1 MSTVVGITILIV
13 VIIIVMIII
22 QSNRKKKK
30 EEKFQAIR
38 KMREDNLKE
47 ALSNTMEEKT
57 QISLSVPHRPYE
69 IEYSTGE
76 NQKAKEKQPL
86 LQIIEK
92 NKMVEKKYI
101 FRANETVSLGIQFGA
116 IGVLNTLEDGEVW
129 CEIFFKKGTYCI
141 RSFEKSNIYLQRN
154 KKTAIVDKIGVKL
167 KSGDIIVLQEIR
179 LQIFYIKV

>member
-1 MSTVVGITILIV
+1 MSTIVGITILIV
-13 VIIIVMIII
+13 VIIIVMIGI
-22 QSNRKKKK
+22 QSNRKRKK

-47 ALSNTMEEKT
+47 ALSNTMEQKT
-57 QISLSVPHRPYE
+57 QMSVPHRPYE
-69 IEYSTGE
+69 MEYSTGE

-101 FRANETVSLGIQFGA
+101 FRANEIVSLGTQFGT

-129 CEIFFKKGTYCI
+129 CEIFFKKGAYCI
-141 RSFEKSNIYLQRN
+141 RALEKSNIYLQRN
-154 KKTAIVDKIGVKL
+154 KKTAIIDKVGIKL